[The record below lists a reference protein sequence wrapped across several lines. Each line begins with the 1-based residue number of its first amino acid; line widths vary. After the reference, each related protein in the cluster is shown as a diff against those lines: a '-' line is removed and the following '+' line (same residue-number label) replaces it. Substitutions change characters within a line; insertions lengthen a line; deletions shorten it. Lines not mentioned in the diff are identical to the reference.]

1 MEKFIVYEQK
11 NNIRYQLAYNKH
23 IIVRF
28 ELLLRKEKW
37 EWNCIAWDPSMFT
50 VIMEKE
56 KFLPAVNAVKKE
68 ELTEINQAFY
78 ELLRQI
84 KKEPT
89 QRLRI
94 LTKLDEPVREIW
106 NIL

>member
-1 MEKFIVYEQK
+1 MEKFVIYEQK
-11 NNIRYQLAYNKH
+11 NNIRYQLAYNNH
-23 IIVRF
+23 ITVRF

-37 EWNCIAWDPSMFT
+37 EWNYIAWDPSMFS
-50 VIMEKE
+50 VILEKE
-56 KFLPAVNAVKKE
+56 RFLPSVYKVKKK
-68 ELTEINQAFY
+68 ELTEINLAFY

-84 KKEPT
+84 KEEPT

-94 LTKLDEPVREIW
+94 LNKLDEPVREIW